1 MLRILAHRLVGLSGA
16 ILATCLMQSCK
27 ANKQSAG
34 FNGSDGAPEGIESQ
48 SKDLLLSSPAP
59 KHPPLLPATTSPE
72 LQAPAV
78 KRPPQGWLD
87 VTTGDRA
94 NIPSTCSQ
102 KLYGCSFKQ
111 ISRALSFTPR
121 LSNIDGLDWERAV
134 WFCGSIDYNNKINW
148 RLPTKAELVAAHK
161 DGLKTLPFP
170 QINWNKGN
178 YWSTSTETLGASSAW
193 SLDMA
198 TGNSRSSQ
206 KAMTAAVLCVHD

>member
-1 MLRILAHRLVGLSGA
+1 MLGIRAHRLVGFSAA

-34 FNGSDGAPEGIESQ
+34 FSGSNGAPEGREAQ
-48 SKDLLLSSPAP
+48 SKDILLPPAP
-59 KHPPLLPATTSPE
+59 KHPPLVPATTSPA
-72 LQAPAV
+72 LQGPAV

-94 NIPSTCSQ
+94 SIPSTCGQ

-111 ISRALSFTPR
+111 ISRALSFTPK
-121 LSNIDGLDWERAV
+121 LSTIDGLDWERAV

-148 RLPTKAELVAAHK
+148 RLPTKAELVAAYN

-170 QINWNKGN
+170 QVNWNQGY
-178 YWSTSTETLGASSAW
+178 YWSASTETLGAGSAW
-193 SLDMA
+193 SFDMA
-198 TGNSRSSQ
+198 TGKSMSSR
-206 KAMTAAVLCVHD
+206 KARAAAVLCVHD